1 MVGGFAGTG
10 RKEDTFTGTFDK
22 VTPRCAI
29 EGGFPSPFLGGP
41 VLTGVGAGADSGKA
55 CGSSEAILNIQP
67 ILSLGIKQNTNR
79 NQSQPT
85 CFLLCL

>member
-10 RKEDTFTGTFDK
+10 RKDDTFTGTFDK

-41 VLTGVGAGADSGKA
+41 VLTGTGTGTEADSGKA
-55 CGSSEAILNIQP
+55 SGPSEAILNIQP
-67 ILSLGIKQNTNR
+67 ILSLGIKQNTN
-79 NQSQPT
+79 
-85 CFLLCL
+85 